1 MFAAYFP
8 ANAPKYVVVAVV
20 EEGGRGASV
29 AAPIVRRVIE
39 AITGVQPDGRALA
52 GRSARRRARLMAT
65 ITAPPLTV
73 NRRTRAG
80 ETSPVRHVDVVLLVL
95 PFVISGLGLL
105 MIYSSTRTRLE
116 RQGIDPMHYVQRQGL
131 AIVLGTIAMAF
142 MILVDYR
149 RFRDLWALI
158 YLATLP
164 LLGAVLVLGASRK
177 GAQAWFDVGPLQFQP
192 SEIAKV
198 TVIIAVAGY
207 CHLHRGDL
215 DAWRLAIAVVMAAIP
230 IGLVLMQNDLGSAA
244 VIAVCAGAVLVV
256 AGVRGRHALVLVLLG
271 ASAVGAVVATR
282 DARRRT
288 RSTASRASSTRT
300 PPISPRGN
308 RRQAEYNLEQ
318 AKSAIATGGFSGS
331 GLFNG
336 TMTKN
341 AFVPEQHTD
350 FIFTVVGEEFGFV
363 GGAAV
368 IALYALL
375 MWRLWRI
382 ALLSSDF
389 FGTLVTVGVLAMF
402 AFQVFENIG
411 MTLGIMPITGLPLP
425 FMSLRRLRR
434 HRLLRRHRPR
444 HQRPHAHGSAR
455 SRNATSDVA
464 SHGRNCGAER
474 RHVMSRKATP

>member
-1 MFAAYFP
+1 
-8 ANAPKYVVVAVV
+8 
-20 EEGGRGASV
+20 
-29 AAPIVRRVIE
+29 
-39 AITGVQPDGRALA
+39 
-52 GRSARRRARLMAT
+52 MAT

-80 ETSPVRHVDVVLLVL
+80 ETSPARHVDVVLLTL

-244 VIAVCAGAVLVV
+244 VIAVCTGAVLVV

-271 ASAVGAVVATR
+271 ASAVGAVVATGTLDDYKIDR
-282 DARRRT
+282 VASFFNQD
-288 RSTASRASSTRT
+288 STDQPAWEQT
-300 PPISPRGN
+300 
-308 RRQAEYNLEQ
+308 QAEYNLEQ

-425 FMSLRRLRR
+425 FMSYG
-434 HRLLRRHRPR
+434 
-444 HQRPHAHGSAR
+444 GSA
-455 SRNATSDVA
+455 AIA
-464 SHGRNCGAER
+464 SFAAIGLAINVHMR
-474 RHVMSRKATP
+474 RFS

>member
-1 MFAAYFP
+1 
-8 ANAPKYVVVAVV
+8 
-20 EEGGRGASV
+20 
-29 AAPIVRRVIE
+29 
-39 AITGVQPDGRALA
+39 
-52 GRSARRRARLMAT
+52 MAT
-65 ITAPPLTV
+65 ITAPPLAV

-158 YLATLP
+158 YFATLP

-256 AGVRGRHALVLVLLG
+256 AGVRGQHALVLVLLG
-271 ASAVGAVVATR
+271 ASAVGAVVATGTL
-282 DARRRT
+282 DAYKIDRVASFINQD
-288 RSTASRASSTRT
+288 STDQPAWEQS
-300 PPISPRGN
+300 
-308 RRQAEYNLEQ
+308 QAEYNLEQ
-318 AKSAIATGGFSGS
+318 AQSAIATGGFSGS

-363 GGAAV
+363 GGASV

-375 MWRLWRI
+375 LWRLWRI

-425 FMSLRRLRR
+425 FMSYG
-434 HRLLRRHRPR
+434 
-444 HQRPHAHGSAR
+444 GSA
-455 SRNATSDVA
+455 AIA
-464 SHGRNCGAER
+464 SFAAIGLAINVHMR
-474 RHVMSRKATP
+474 RFS